1 MDDKRVGYFDILRIV
16 SIFFV
21 IVIHVTSVGLRL
33 CETATPTWNVNWLLN
48 SVSRW
53 AVPVFF
59 MVSGAL
65 FLEPSRGLTL
75 KKLYK
80 KNIFHIVVCII
91 VWGFFYSLLD
101 QYIYGTLS
109 AKSVLVAVYGIVTGN
124 TGYHLWFLYTLV
136 MLYIAV
142 PLFRLITCHGSKRQ
156 LEYALVV
163 WGVLSLLIGQI
174 NAFAA
179 ETGLGSDLLPYSP
192 FVIAGYGGYFLLG
205 YYLMLNP
212 LKGKLKKACYILA
225 VLSVCAI
232 VGGKW
237 SLFAICKVESSAF
250 ELPLGV
256 FSCSIAVAVFTLAQ
270 SLCVSDNVS
279 RMLTFLGQRV
289 FGVYLTHVF
298 FVSLLYHILKIR
310 PDYCQPVVAIV
321 MSSVGIF
328 AVSFLASWILSKVP
342 LLRKLV

>member
-1 MDDKRVGYFDILRIV
+1 MDNKRVCFFDILRIV

-33 CETATPTWNVNWLLN
+33 CETATTAWNVNWLFN
-48 SVSRW
+48 GVSRW

-65 FLEPSRGLTL
+65 FLEPSRELTL

-80 KNIFHIVVCII
+80 KNIFRVVVCII
-91 VWGFFYSLLD
+91 VWGFLYSLLD

-109 AKSVLVAVYGIVTGN
+109 AKSVLVAVYGIITGN
-124 TGYHLWFLYTLV
+124 TGYHLWFLYTLL

-156 LEYALVV
+156 LEYALLM
-163 WGVLSLLIGQI
+163 WGVFSLLVGQI

-179 ETGLGSDLLPYSP
+179 ETGFGSDLLPYSP

-205 YYLMLNP
+205 YYLTAYQ
-212 LKGKLKKACYILA
+212 LKGRTKMVCYVLAC
-225 VLSVCAI
+225 LSACAI
-232 VGGKW
+232 VGGKLLLLSVW
-237 SLFAICKVESSAF
+237 KMESATF
-250 ELPLGV
+250 ELPLGL
-256 FSCSIAVAVFTLAQ
+256 FSGLIAAAIFTLAQ
-270 SLCVSDNVS
+270 NFKISDTAS
-279 RMLTFLGQRV
+279 PLMSFLGQRS
-289 FGVYLTHVF
+289 FGIYLTHVF
-298 FVSLLYHILKIR
+298 FVSLVYHIWNVK
-310 PDYCQPVVAIV
+310 PDYCQPVLAVFI
-321 MSSVGIF
+321 SSAGIF
-328 AVSFLASWILSKVP
+328 GVSLLVSWMLSKIP

>member
-1 MDDKRVGYFDILRIV
+1 MNDKRVGYFDILRIV

-21 IVIHVTSVGLRL
+21 IVIHVTSAGLHL

-65 FLEPSRGLTL
+65 FLEPSRELTL

-80 KNIFHIVVCII
+80 KSIFHIVVCII

-109 AKSVLVAVYGIVTGN
+109 AKSVPVAVYGIVTGN

-163 WGVLSLLIGQI
+163 WAIFSLLIGQI
-174 NAFAA
+174 NTLG
-179 ETGLGSDLLPYSP
+179 EDVGLGVNLLPYSP

-205 YYLMLNP
+205 YYLTAYP
-212 LKGKLKKACYILA
+212 LKGRIKTACYILA
-225 VLSVCAI
+225 CLSICTIIGGKLLLLSVWKTETAT
-232 VGGKW
+232 
-237 SLFAICKVESSAF
+237 F

-256 FSCSIAVAVFTLAQ
+256 FSGLIAAALFTLAQ
-270 SLCVSDNVS
+270 NFKVSDAAS
-279 RMLTFLGQRV
+279 RVTFFLGQRS
-289 FGVYLTHVF
+289 FGIYLIHVF
-298 FVSLLYHILKIR
+298 FVSLVYHIWNVK
-310 PDYCQPVVAIV
+310 PGFCQPVLAVSI
-321 MSSVGIF
+321 SSVGIF
-328 AVSFLASWILSKVP
+328 VASLLVSWMLSKIP